1 MCCFDEVESLETQPC
16 RSRSLEANH
25 IYCYFLTAPDASS
38 INISV
43 DIHDVP
49 GMDVVDELTTALIK
63 KMNAY
68 SDSKQKIDFLLA
80 FIQLTEKKTL

>member
-1 MCCFDEVESLETQPC
+1 MS
-16 RSRSLEANH
+16 A
-25 IYCYFLTAPDASS
+25 ASS
-38 INISV
+38 SV
-43 DIHDVP
+43 DIHGVP
-49 GMDVVDELTTALIK
+49 GIEVVDELTTALIK